1 MKYVEKVL
9 NDKYSEL
16 ESYVNAMPVSFDG
29 IDEILKNNRNDIRV
43 AHVGGHKL
51 VIKSFKGMYFLNRM
65 VYSLFRKSKA
75 RRSYEVSWELQKRGF
90 NVPDPV
96 AFVDCYH
103 WFFLTQ
109 SYFISLYQEHKTF
122 AEVLGSDTG
131 KEEML
136 NRFAQFTFNL
146 HAAGIRHDD
155 YSNGNVLCSLDGN
168 HDIDFS
174 LVDLNRVV
182 FRNVS
187 YSDGIRNLSK
197 LHFSMEELSR
207 LIRRYAELSG
217 RSMSDEVSRIQKLKA
232 NRRIFSSWRKWAKSV
247 FYPSRL
253 QKNARV

>member
-1 MKYVEKVL
+1 MKYVDKFL
-9 NDKYSEL
+9 NDKYSDL
-16 ESYVNAMPVSFDG
+16 RSYVSAMPLLFDD
-29 IDEILKNNRNDIRV
+29 IEEIIKNNRNDIRV
-43 AHVGGHKL
+43 AHAGGYKL
-51 VIKSFKGMYFLNRM
+51 VIKSFKGMYFMNR
-65 VYSLFRKSKA
+65 VAYSLFRKSKA
-75 RRSYEVSWELQKRGF
+75 RRSYEVSWQLQKRGF
-90 NVPDPV
+90 NVPEPV
-96 AFVDCYH
+96 AFVDYYR
-103 WFFLTQ
+103 WFFLTE

-122 AEVLGSDTG
+122 DEALRNDAG
-131 KEEML
+131 KEKLL

-197 LHFSMEELSR
+197 LHFSMEELSM

-217 RSMSDEVSRIQKLKA
+217 RSMSDEVSRIQKLKS